1 MAGLVEAGTG
11 VNHWQSAGM
20 KTQQEADQTDS
31 KASSMTGR
39 SQDTW
44 QLTTTTI
51 TLYWG
56 SNHQYNQTPGFP
68 FSRIALHKNLHF
80 YAFPDRERKVLSAWR
95 TRSRLLSQVNT

>member
-11 VNHWQSAGM
+11 INNWQSAGM
-20 KTQQEADQTDS
+20 KTQQEADS
-31 KASSMTGR
+31 KASGR

-56 SNHQYNQTPGFP
+56 SNHQYNRTPGFP
-68 FSRIALHKNLHF
+68 FSWIALHKNLHF
-80 YAFPDRERKVLSAWR
+80 YAFLDHERKVLSAWR